1 MEKEKKGRYAME
13 LEEMKNIPITFD
25 EERKVSF
32 GEHVSDLIGED
43 YKNWER
49 RDVVF
54 LSASTGLGKTYWV
67 MNDLYEYARS
77 YDREVAILLNRRILK
92 DQVWEDARVHE
103 WERYRDKVGL
113 HVFSYQQ
120 LEVDEESSERVRGI
134 IKRCDYVICDE
145 CHYFLAD
152 SLFNTGVQKSFDFL
166 VDLYGNS
173 TLIFISATI
182 ERVMEPIETQI
193 TALYN
198 ERFIRWNEDLGDKWM
213 YQGSKKQCDDSLSA
227 YLDYMDEIG
236 GSFKNY
242 DDCEIRGD
250 GPTVPHKRIYS
261 YHRDLKNNIHVHH
274 FKVENDLVPLITDGN
289 YSGKWLVFVA
299 DKRKGKELSE
309 SIGAKMKKKP
319 VYIDSDLLNEMKYGE
334 LKDDPAYKEVSNIRK
349 SGMFGCDVL
358 ITTSVLDNGV
368 NIKDPDVKNIVLMT
382 DDEVEFKQ
390 MLGRKRFL
398 SEDET
403 IEVFISCGER
413 KAFASRDRE
422 YYNVYWMLRD
432 TPGLSPAEA
441 WDLAQKDGF
450 RKFSYYDRNEYG
462 FFHSKELTVKAAW
475 IRGLF
480 CNEMA
485 GRMFGNEDAFLEKQ
499 LEWLGLDY
507 TAEWKESEFVS
518 VSPEEVEQA
527 TEILRKRYEEWS
539 FFNKDGLNEIWT
551 KLFAVVS
558 KSDPK
563 KYNNFGSVRITTVN
577 EVLGSRSEWDGYHIE
592 SYTSKGKGTMY
603 EFVCNGRHRYQI
615 DSSITLEQ
623 LNPFLEKDGIG
634 MRDVVDCLFH
644 NQMTGLDEEWMTV
657 YVNEKMKESGCLK
670 DYILKV
676 QNGKV
681 TTRKRQ
687 QK

>member
-1 MEKEKKGRYAME
+1 ME
-13 LEEMKNIPITFD
+13 LEEMKDILVSF
-25 EERKVSF
+25 EEEKTVSF
-32 GEHVSDLIGED
+32 GEHVSDLISED
-43 YKNWER
+43 YREWKQG
-49 RDVVF
+49 DVVF

-77 YDREVAILLNRRILK
+77 CNKEVAVLLNRRILK

-103 WERYRDKVGL
+103 WERYRDRVGL
-113 HVFSYQQ
+113 HIFSYQQ
-120 LEVDEESSERVRGI
+120 LEMDGESSERGRGI
-134 IKRCDYVICDE
+134 IKRCDYVVCDE

-152 SLFNTGVQKSFDFL
+152 AFFNTRVQKSFDFL
-166 VDLYGNS
+166 MDMYYYS

-182 ERVMEPIETQI
+182 ERVMESIETKI
-193 TALYN
+193 VALFN
-198 ERFIRWNEDLGDKWM
+198 ERFIRWNDDLDD
-213 YQGSKKQCDDSLSA
+213 QHDDSISG
-227 YLDYMDEIG
+227 YLDYMEEIG

-299 DKRKGKELSE
+299 DKKKGKELSE

-413 KAFASRDRE
+413 KAFAARDRE

-485 GRMFGNEDAFLEKQ
+485 GRMFENEDAFLEKQ

-539 FFNKDGLNEIWT
+539 FFNKDGLNEI
-551 KLFAVVS
+551 
-558 KSDPK
+558 
-563 KYNNFGSVRITTVN
+563 
-577 EVLGSRSEWDGYHIE
+577 
-592 SYTSKGKGTMY
+592 
-603 EFVCNGRHRYQI
+603 
-615 DSSITLEQ
+615 
-623 LNPFLEKDGIG
+623 
-634 MRDVVDCLFH
+634 
-644 NQMTGLDEEWMTV
+644 
-657 YVNEKMKESGCLK
+657 
-670 DYILKV
+670 
-676 QNGKV
+676 
-681 TTRKRQ
+681 
-687 QK
+687 

>member
-1 MEKEKKGRYAME
+1 ME
-13 LEEMKNIPITFD
+13 LEEMKDIPVTF
-25 EERKVSF
+25 EEEKTVSF

-43 YKNWER
+43 YREWKQG
-49 RDVVF
+49 DVVF

-67 MNDLYEYARS
+67 MNGLYEYARS

-92 DQVWEDARVHE
+92 GQVWEDARVHE

-113 HVFSYQQ
+113 HIFSYQQ
-120 LEVDEESSERVRGI
+120 LEGYGEYSEQAREI
-134 IKRCDYVICDE
+134 IRSCDYVVCDE

-152 SLFNTGVQKSFDFL
+152 SLFNTRVQKSFDFL
-166 VDLYGNS
+166 MDLYYHS
-173 TLIFISATI
+173 TLVFISATI

-193 TALYN
+193 VALFN
-198 ERFIRWNEDLGDKWM
+198 ERFIRWNKNLDNQHD
-213 YQGSKKQCDDSLSA
+213 GSTSG
-227 YLDYMDEIG
+227 YLDYMEEIG
-236 GSFKNY
+236 GFYKSY

-261 YHRDLKNNIHVHH
+261 YHRDLNNNIHVHH
-274 FKVENDLVPLITDGN
+274 FKVGDDLVPLITDGN

-299 DKRKGKELSE
+299 DKKKGKELSE

-319 VYIDSDLLNEMKYGE
+319 VYTDSDILNEMKYDE
-334 LKDDPAYKEVSNIRK
+334 LKDDPAYKEISNIRK

-358 ITTSVLDNGV
+358 ITTSVLDNGI

-413 KAFASRDRE
+413 KTFAARDRE

-432 TPGLSPAEA
+432 TPRLSPAEA

-480 CNEMA
+480 CKEMA
-485 GRMFGNEDAFLEKQ
+485 DRMLGNEDAFLEKQ

-507 TAEWKESEFVS
+507 TADWKESEFVS

-527 TEILRKRYEEWS
+527 TEMLRKRYEEWS
-539 FFNKDGLNEIWT
+539 FFGKDGLDEIWA

-558 KSDPK
+558 KSDPQSYK
-563 KYNNFGSVRITTVN
+563 NFNSVRITTVN
-577 EVLGSRSEWDGYHIE
+577 EALGSRGEWDGYHIK
-592 SYTSKGKGTMY
+592 SYTSKGIGTMY
-603 EFVCNGRHRYQI
+603 ELVCNGRHRYEI
-615 DSSITLEQ
+615 DGGITLEQ
-623 LNPFLEKDGIG
+623 LNTFLEEYDTG
-634 MRDVVDCLFH
+634 MRGVVNYLFH
-644 NQMTGLDEEWMTV
+644 NQMIGLDEAWMTV

-670 DYILKV
+670 DHILKV
-676 QNGKV
+676 QNGKI